1 MSTALHS
8 QWNADHD
15 DEVVI
20 EVTNEEFTAAA
31 QRALDDLGLTYAELE
46 AQARQRDFTSSRA
59 HALWVA
65 IGGTV
70 DL

>member
-1 MSTALHS
+1 VALHR
-8 QWNADHD
+8 QWNPGHD
-15 DEVVI
+15 DDTVI
-20 EVTNEEFTAAA
+20 EVSEREFLNAA
-31 QRALDDLGLTYAELE
+31 RAALEALGLTYAELQE
-46 AQARQRDFTSSRA
+46 QALRRDFTSSRA

>member
-1 MSTALHS
+1 MNVALNR
-8 QWNADHD
+8 QWIPEHD
-15 DEVVI
+15 DETVI
-20 EVTNEEFTAAA
+20 EVSEREFLNGA
-31 QRALDDLGLTYAELE
+31 RIALQALGLTYAELE
-46 AQARQRDFTSSRA
+46 AQARNRDFTSSRA